1 MVINMERRFHTVGI
15 AGLGLIGGSLALAL
29 QRLGGIAV
37 HGYDLDGDT
46 LEAAV
51 HAGAITRANE
61 GLGECDLVV
70 VALYP
75 GAAVHFVGEHIAE
88 LRPGTVVADFCG
100 IKRFPCAVLEP
111 LCRARGLYY
120 LGAHPMAG
128 KEISGFAAADANLF
142 RGASLILTPTEET
155 DPAALAAFQELCRE
169 VGFGRLVR
177 STPEGHDRIIAYTS
191 QLAHILSSA
200 YIQNPLSSDFSGF
213 TGGSFQDLTRVAR
226 MNGEMW
232 AELFERNRD
241 MLIEQIDELTL
252 KLGEYRQALE
262 NEDSR
267 ALWALMEQGT
277 AIKNRLLAGASDPK
291 WEEV

>member
-15 AGLGLIGGSLALAL
+15 AGLGLIGGSLAMAL
-29 QRLGGIAV
+29 QSLGGIAV
-37 HGYDLDGDT
+37 YGYDLDGDT
-46 LEAAV
+46 LEAAGR
-51 HAGAITRANE
+51 AGAITRANE

-70 VALYP
+70 AALYP
-75 GAAVHFVGEHIAE
+75 GAAVRFVEEHIEE

-100 IKRFPCAVLEP
+100 IKRFPCAALEP

-142 RGASLILTPTEET
+142 RGASLILTPTADT
-155 DPAALAAFQELCRE
+155 DSAALADFEALMRE

-177 STPEGHDRIIAYTS
+177 STPEVHDRIIAYTS

-241 MLIEQIDELTL
+241 MLIEQIDELTVR
-252 KLGEYRQALE
+252 LGEYRQALE
-262 NEDSR
+262 KQDEK
-267 ALWALMEQGT
+267 ALWSLMERGT
-277 AIKNRLLAGASDPK
+277 AIKNRLLAQSRDPN